1 MNLEVLINPRRAC
14 ARVTVLSFV
23 CVSVCPSVFALASA
37 YTSNQLYTQVSLRP
51 FLDYDS
57 WIFGK
62 KLPFGGKSHYANELE
77 LSASRSRALSG
88 PTKGSS
94 HVKDNWS
101 VGCCFSNYLL
111 VQPV

>member
-1 MNLEVLINPRRAC
+1 MDFR
-14 ARVTVLSFV
+14 
-23 CVSVCPSVFALASA
+23 
-37 YTSNQLYTQVSLRP
+37 
-51 FLDYDS
+51 
-57 WIFGK
+57 K

-101 VGCCFSNYLL
+101 VGSVTTYWCNLCKTSEIWIAKVTACPEL
-111 VQPV
+111 

>member
-1 MNLEVLINPRRAC
+1 MNLEVLINPRHAC

-62 KLPFGGKSHYANELE
+62 NFRSVEKSIMQM
-77 LSASRSRALSG
+77 S
-88 PTKGSS
+88 
-94 HVKDNWS
+94 
-101 VGCCFSNYLL
+101 
-111 VQPV
+111 